1 LKAKEAE
8 QKQKIFDL
16 EEQFKKKDVE
26 FQTQRRDAL
35 NATETSKRL

>member
-1 LKAKEAE
+1 LIQELKAKEAE

-26 FQTQRRDAL
+26 FQT
-35 NATETSKRL
+35 